1 MNTQAKDTNTQNTG
15 IETSNTTTQTHYKK
29 SVLELY
35 TTAVTIVTTSKL
47 SAQQISAT
55 GHEFKG
61 LNNNILANAK
71 AQAGYGSNIWFS
83 ENQIKEQ
90 GLTVVNDTEDY
101 GVVLFSTYLKNIDES
116 NKKET
121 ALRYWKVW
129 NKDSLEVVP
138 V

>member
-1 MNTQAKDTNTQNTG
+1 MNTQTKGTNTQNTDTEVG
-15 IETSNTTTQTHYKK
+15 NTTTQTHYKK

-35 TTAVTIVTTSKL
+35 TTAVTLVITSKL
-47 SAQQISAT
+47 SSQQISAT
-55 GHEFKG
+55 GNEFKG

-71 AQAGYGSNIWFS
+71 AQSGYGSNIWFS

-90 GLTVVNDTEDY
+90 GLTVVNDTEEF
-101 GVVLFSTYLKNIDES
+101 GVVLFSTYLKNIDGS

-129 NKDSLEVVP
+129 NKDSLEVIP

>member
-1 MNTQAKDTNTQNTG
+1 MNTQTKGTNTQNTDT
-15 IETSNTTTQTHYKK
+15 ETGNTTTQTHYKK

-35 TTAVTIVTTSKL
+35 TTAVTLVTTSKL

-55 GHEFKG
+55 GNEFKG

-90 GLTVVNDTEDY
+90 GLTVVNDTEDF
-101 GVVLFSTYLKNIDES
+101 GVVLFSTYLKNIDGS

-129 NKDSLEVVP
+129 NKDSLEVIP